1 MLVLAAAIMS
11 DDAVQ
16 RAVWNDM
23 RRRQLKLTE
32 ALERERELTSQMRN
46 ASEEIEEM
54 QRALSELYAFAVKQ
68 GWDVP

>member
-1 MLVLAAAIMS
+1 MS
-11 DDAVQ
+11 DNAVQ

-32 ALERERELTSQMRN
+32 ALDRQRELTVQMGDV
-46 ASEEIEEM
+46 SEEIEEM